1 MPIDFRI
8 NDFLHRHGAKV
19 DILKGYGMT
28 ESVAATAYTFPGT
41 NEPGS
46 IGIPMVGNKYM
57 VCNPDTLE
65 ELPLGEEG
73 ELCVQGPT
81 LMMGYLNNKEET
93 DKVLKKHKDG
103 TIWLHSGDIG
113 YIAPN
118 GIIYYTQRLKRM
130 IVVSG
135 FNVYPSSIEEVIAKH
150 PDVDKV
156 CVIGIPHKYKMHV
169 PKAFVV
175 LKEGIEPT
183 AKIKKEIIELCKS
196 SLSVFSLP
204 KYYEFRDSLPKTL
217 YNKVDYKKLEKEEEE
232 KRNSKN

>member
-1 MPIDFRI
+1 
-8 NDFLHRHGAKV
+8 
-19 DILKGYGMT
+19 MT
-28 ESVAATAYTFPGT
+28 ESVAATSYTFPGT

-57 VCNPDTLE
+57 VCDPETLE

-93 DKVLKKHKDG
+93 DKVLRKHPDG
-103 TIWLHSGDIG
+103 SIWLHAGDIG
-113 YIAPN
+113 YISPN

-135 FNVYPSSIEEVIAKH
+135 FNVYPSSIEEAIAKH
-150 PDVDKV
+150 PLVDKA

-183 AKIKKEIIELCKS
+183 AKIKKEIIDICKEA
-196 SLSVFSLP
+196 LSINSLP

-217 YNKVDYKKLEKEEEE
+217 YNKVDYKKLENEELKKIEE
-232 KRNSKN
+232 KNKQ